1 MNKALVIIQR
11 EYLTR
16 VRSKVFLLVTLLM
29 PVVVALIAFL
39 PVVLVKLSSQ
49 HVSIAVIDKSGLIGT
64 HLKNTPSLTFHRVE
78 QPFDSLV
85 TNYTSQGFGGILH
98 IPATFDLHR
107 SEGIRYF
114 SDESPGLSTMDAL
127 SQQLNDIVR
136 KQRWLQWNIQPEL
149 LESIQAEVSITTVV
163 RGKGG
168 HVDVA
173 ALVGFGVGFLLY
185 LAILLYGTQVMTGVM
200 EEKTNRIA
208 EVIISSVKAHELMI
222 GKIVGIALVGLTQF
236 AIWIGLALIFF
247 ATASAWFGT
256 EAASLQK
263 SISDVSTTVG
273 AQDGTAQL
281 LALSELIY
289 DLPIGLIAFGVLFY
303 FLFGYLLYSSL
314 FAAVGAASGDQPDQ
328 ALSFLV
334 SAPVILS
341 FLLSLSII
349 AAPHGKIAVFGSLF
363 PLSAPIIM
371 PVRLAYQPPAWQI
384 VLSMALLLAGFA
396 VLTWLSAK
404 VYRTGIL
411 LYGKKITLREVW
423 RWIRY

>member
-1 MNKALVIIQR
+1 MDKALVIIQR
-11 EYLTR
+11 EFLTR
-16 VRSKVFLLVTLLM
+16 VRSKVFIVVTLLM

-39 PVVLVKLSSQ
+39 PVVLVKFSSQ
-49 HVSIAVIDKSGLIGT
+49 QVNIAVVDESGMIGSQLKST
-64 HLKNTPSLTFHRVE
+64 KSLTLQLVE

-85 TNYTSQGFGGILH
+85 KNYTSQGFGGILH

-114 SDESPGLSTMDAL
+114 SDESPGLGTMEAL

-136 KQRWLQWNIQPEL
+136 KLRWQQWNIQPEL
-149 LESIQAEVSITTVV
+149 LESIQAKVPIATIV

-168 HVDVA
+168 NVDVA
-173 ALVGFGVGFLLY
+173 ALVGYVVGLLLY
-185 LAILLYGTQVMTGVM
+185 VAILLYGTQVMTGVM

-222 GKIVGIALVGLTQF
+222 GKIFGIALVGLTQF
-236 AIWIGLALIFF
+236 AIWTGLAIVFF
-247 ATASAWFGT
+247 TIASAWFDA
-256 EAASLQK
+256 EAASLHK

-273 AQDGTAQL
+273 SPNGTAQF
-281 LALSELIY
+281 LALSELIHT
-289 DLPIGLIAFGVLFY
+289 LPIGLIVFGVFFY

-328 ALSFLV
+328 SLSFLV
-334 SAPVILS
+334 TAPVILS
-341 FLLSLSII
+341 FLLSLSTI

-371 PVRLAYQPPAWQI
+371 PVRLAYQPPTWQI
-384 VLSMALLLAGFA
+384 VLSMVLLLAGLA